1 MHIEKSMSDIFF
13 NYNEFKLNYIFSFLS
28 FNFIQFFLNIFMEIN
43 MANNF
48 TAFTHAILSTILSL
62 FIYIYKNN
70 CNYLIIFSTGYFLY
84 DIIFNIKYI
93 KSPMNKIYIYHH
105 LATIFYLHQEPI
117 TYRIT
122 EILGVGELS
131 NLSSYF
137 VYYYLKKDNNKK
149 DNKKNNNNKK
159 IYILKKIQFYS
170 YSFIRFP
177 IASYLLFDVLT
188 NVDDIKPII
197 IMLPVYLMGIF
208 WSYRLWLKL

>member
-1 MHIEKSMSDIFF
+1 MS
-13 NYNEFKLNYIFSFLS
+13 
-28 FNFIQFFLNIFMEIN
+28 QQ
-43 MANNF
+43 
-48 TAFTHAILSTILSL
+48 
-62 FIYIYKNN
+62 
-70 CNYLIIFSTGYFLY
+70 
-84 DIIFNIKYI
+84 
-93 KSPMNKIYIYHH
+93 IYIYHH

-117 TYRIT
+117 TYRII

-137 VYYYLKKDNNKK
+137 VYYYLKKDN
-149 DNKKNNNNKK
+149 KKNYNNKK

-177 IASYLLFDVLT
+177 IASYLLFDVLN

-208 WSYRLWLKL
+208 WSYKLWLKL

>member
-1 MHIEKSMSDIFF
+1 MHIEKSMSDIYF

-48 TAFTHAILSTILSL
+48 TAFTHAFFSTLLSL
-62 FIYIYKNN
+62 FILIYKNN
-70 CNYLIIFSTGYFLY
+70 YNYLIIFSTGYFLY

-93 KSPMNKIYIYHH
+93 KSTINKIYIYHH

-122 EILGVGELS
+122 EIIGVGELS
-131 NLSSYF
+131 NLPSYF
-137 VYYYLKKDNNKK
+137 VYYYLKKDNNKN
-149 DNKKNNNNKK
+149 DNYKK

-170 YSFIRFP
+170 YSLIRIP
-177 IASYLLFDVLT
+177 IASYLLFDVLN

-197 IMLPVYLMGIF
+197 IMLPIYLMGIF